1 MEDQIM
7 LEREIRQE
15 FERIIAEMEW
25 GEVLSTLNDMLGD
38 MLTPAQLA
46 ELQHNTTQ
54 PAESQVGGYD
64 KHATVQPVPLYSEA
78 GASSQEQYNNPPVVR
93 LPKGL
98 GHNLRCDGKLN
109 DQLPPEA
116 LAPPGYAPPAPPTST
131 SKKREVK
138 QEDDQQYIK
147 KPPNAFMLFLK
158 EQRPNFEAE
167 VRIRGIAAVNA
178 TLGQRWKS
186 LTVEEKDKYYKQA
199 QKEKDLH
206 AQQHPEWTHKNNY
219 GKKKKKKVGCQRN
232 ASTAEASEFRPEDK
246 RLIMAPHTLAG
257 AMNIPHLQTGVKEP
271 GRSTVVLQ
279 LPPPWI
285 PVAAPLHLLYHPQ
298 MYKFPSSSWQNVFPA
313 TPNNVQ

>member
-64 KHATVQPVPLYSEA
+64 KHAT
-78 GASSQEQYNNPPVVR
+78 
-93 LPKGL
+93 
-98 GHNLRCDGKLN
+98 
-109 DQLPPEA
+109 
-116 LAPPGYAPPAPPTST
+116 
-131 SKKREVK
+131 
-138 QEDDQQYIK
+138 
-147 KPPNAFMLFLK
+147 
-158 EQRPNFEAE
+158 
-167 VRIRGIAAVNA
+167 
-178 TLGQRWKS
+178 WKS

-271 GRSTVVLQ
+271 GRSTVILQ

-298 MYKFPSSSWQNVFPA
+298 MYKVPSSSWQNVFPA